1 MVDTPTRDMEGAPA
15 AQRSAGGEQ
24 PVANIDR
31 NSTLGRASSRPRKTL
46 LLLAVMLAA
55 GATLALGQPGG
66 AQSSQASPGTNA
78 ARAHIIEKKQGLH
91 VPTPTATT
99 RPIFASKFTTT
110 TTAPAPSTPAL
121 APKTGATASGAAA
134 TSSVAP
140 SAIQPPV
147 AALVAE
153 VEAAG
158 IEPGSNWSWSMGDT
172 SAQCGFNPGNSAG
185 SGCTFGAAGEAR
197 SVFSGSPSLA
207 LVAHELANAETENDA
222 VRSLMNEVGAAE
234 AGTSWSPID
243 AVASCLV
250 AHFMG
255 FQDEAAGTWHC
266 PAGLATVVAE
276 NIHDTIVTT
285 TMTST
290 CGTKSGVVSTLT
302 FTGTAGT
309 LTVTAPTDGASPE
322 TVVAGTPVAVSGIGT
337 FTAIDRGG
345 TIDQTGE
352 CAS

>member
-1 MVDTPTRDMEGAPA
+1 
-15 AQRSAGGEQ
+15 
-24 PVANIDR
+24 
-31 NSTLGRASSRPRKTL
+31 
-46 LLLAVMLAA
+46 
-55 GATLALGQPGG
+55 
-66 AQSSQASPGTNA
+66 
-78 ARAHIIEKKQGLH
+78 
-91 VPTPTATT
+91 
-99 RPIFASKFTTT
+99 
-110 TTAPAPSTPAL
+110 
-121 APKTGATASGAAA
+121 
-134 TSSVAP
+134 
-140 SAIQPPV
+140 
-147 AALVAE
+147 
-153 VEAAG
+153 
-158 IEPGSNWSWSMGDT
+158 MGDT
-172 SAQCGFNPGNSAG
+172 SAQCGIYPGNSAG

-222 VRSLMNEVGAAE
+222 VPSLMNEVGAAE

-255 FQDEAAGTWHC
+255 FQDEAAGTWQC

-309 LTVTAPTDGASPE
+309 LTVTAPTAGAPPE

-345 TIDQTGE
+345 AIDQTGE